1 VSLKIVLLTC
11 AVEVLYILTVC
22 CSETQ
27 YLIMLGSEIHNQRP
41 TMPKLN
47 LKQPIKEKFTKVAD
61 KLKQSSNNTKQRL
74 KQIKLNFKTSSGNK
88 SAPKKNTKS
97 SHRLKTNFKF
107 NLNFKK
113 KEPKPELEPTPMAK
127 TLQKGIKIVDKYPL
141 YEPFAQVVI
150 SQDPKTGEH
159 KYVLDELQLDPMERG
174 IYNHILEI
182 LLAEIQSPKEE
193 ISDPRKFFA
202 QEAKKI
208 VDKYRISL
216 GWLPD
221 VSWYKILYHAE
232 RDLVGFGKID
242 PLMRDPNIEDISCD
256 GVNKPVYIWHRVF
269 ESIETNLQF
278 GSDEELDNL
287 VVKLV
292 HMAGKHVSS
301 AFPIVDASL
310 PGKHR
315 LAVAYRREIT
325 PFGTAFTIRKF
336 REDPYSIIDLINIG
350 TFTEEMAAYLWICLE
365 NRASVMVLGGTAAGK
380 TTALNALGCLIKPGS
395 KIMTIEETA
404 ELNLSHENWVSLI
417 ARQSYGLGGSSI
429 GEVALFDLVK
439 TCMRHRPDLMIV
451 GEVRGQEAYV
461 LFQALATGH
470 GGMCTMHAENV
481 QSAIRRL
488 TQKPMDISPAYIP
501 LMNIVMSV
509 QRVHLVKNGEKKAYR
524 RILSVNEIVDSEKF
538 VESFKWDPI
547 KDQQAVDLESSFLLT
562 NFSERLG
569 ITREQLLEE
578 MKRRTEVLRWMR
590 KSRIRSYKDVALII
604 AEYYARP
611 KEFYQKILQ
620 GEEVKPVA
628 VSR

>member
-1 VSLKIVLLTC
+1 
-11 AVEVLYILTVC
+11 
-22 CSETQ
+22 
-27 YLIMLGSEIHNQRP
+27 
-41 TMPKLN
+41 MPKLN
-47 LKQPIKEKFTKVAD
+47 LKQKIKESTAKTSA
-61 KLKQSSNNTKQRL
+61 KLSLTGNKIKTNIKNTNTKISQ
-74 KQIKLNFKTSSGNK
+74 KIKNIKFPKIQINLFGDEEPEGE
-88 SAPKKNTKS
+88 AP
-97 SHRLKTNFKF
+97 
-107 NLNFKK
+107 
-113 KEPKPELEPTPMAK
+113 PPTK
-127 TLQKGIKIVDKYPL
+127 TLPKGIKVIEKYPL

-150 SQDPKTGEH
+150 VQNSKTGEN
-159 KYVLDELQLDPMERG
+159 KYILDELQLDPMERD
-174 IYNHILEI
+174 IYNRILEM
-182 LLAEIQSPKEE
+182 LLAEIESPKEE
-193 ISDPRKFFA
+193 IADPRKFFA
-202 QEAKKI
+202 EEAKKI

-242 PLMRDPNIEDISCD
+242 SLMRDPNIEDISCD
-256 GVNKPVYIWHRVF
+256 GVNKPVYIWHRLY

-278 GSDEELDNL
+278 ESDEDLDNL

-365 NRASVMVLGGTAAGK
+365 NHASVMVLGGTAAGK

-417 ARQSYGLGGSSI
+417 ARQSYGLGGSSV

-481 QSAIRRL
+481 QSAVRRL

-509 QRVHLVKNGEKKAYR
+509 QRVHLVKNGEKRAYR
-524 RILSVNEIVDSEKF
+524 RILSVNEIQDFEKYLNP
-538 VESFKWDPI
+538 FKWDPI
-547 KDQQAVDLESSFLLT
+547 KDEQAVDLDSSFLLT
-562 NFSERLG
+562 NISERVG
-569 ITREQLLEE
+569 ITREQLVEE
-578 MKRRTEVLRWMR
+578 LKRRSDVLRWMR
-590 KSRIRSYKDVALII
+590 QQKIRSYKEVASII

-611 KEFYQKILQ
+611 KEIYKKVLES
-620 GEEVKPVA
+620 EEVKPVA
-628 VSR
+628 ASRQI

>member
-1 VSLKIVLLTC
+1 MPEQSLSSL
-11 AVEVLYILTVC
+11 
-22 CSETQ
+22 S
-27 YLIMLGSEIHNQRP
+27 
-41 TMPKLN
+41 
-47 LKQPIKEKFTKVAD
+47 
-61 KLKQSSNNTKQRL
+61 KLKT
-74 KQIKLNFKTSSGNK
+74 
-88 SAPKKNTKS
+88 A
-97 SHRLKTNFKF
+97 FKF
-107 NLNFKK
+107 NLKKGK
-113 KEPKPELEPTPMAK
+113 KEIIPQAPAAK
-127 TLQKGIKIVDKYPL
+127 TTISRGLKVIEKYPI
-141 YEPFAQVVI
+141 YEPFAQVVVV
-150 SQDPKTGEH
+150 QDPKTGEH
-159 KYVLDELQLDPMERG
+159 KYILDELQLDPLERNV
-174 IYNHILEI
+174 YNRILEI
-182 LLAEIQSPKEE
+182 LLAEIDSPKEE
-193 ISDPRKFFA
+193 IADPRKFFA

-242 PLMRDPNIEDISCD
+242 ALMRDPNIEDISCD
-256 GVNKPVYIWHRVF
+256 GVNKPVYIWHRNH

-278 GSDEELDNL
+278 ENDDVLDNM

-315 LAVAYRREIT
+315 LAVCYRREIT

-350 TFTEEMAAYLWICLE
+350 TFSEEMAAYLWICLE

-380 TTALNALGCLIKPGS
+380 TTALNALACLIKPGN

-417 ARQSYGLGGSSI
+417 SRQSYGLGGSNV

-470 GGMCTMHAENV
+470 GGMCTMHAENID
-481 QSAIRRL
+481 SAVKRL

-501 LMNIVMSV
+501 LMNVVMSV
-509 QRVHLVKNGEKKAYR
+509 QRVHLIKNGEKKAFR
-524 RILSVNEIVDSEKF
+524 RVLNVNEIADFENYIHP
-538 VESFKWDPI
+538 FKWDPI
-547 KDQQAVDLESSFLLT
+547 KDEHKMNLEGSAQFSSI
-562 NFSERLG
+562 SERLG
-569 ITREQLLEE
+569 LSVQELIAEMDRRRNVLHWMREQ
-578 MKRRTEVLRWMR
+578 K
-590 KSRIRSYKDVALII
+590 IRSYKEVANII

-611 KEFYQKILQ
+611 KSFYEKIKT
-620 GEEVKPVA
+620 GEEANIVVPSKNA
-628 VSR
+628 

>member
-1 VSLKIVLLTC
+1 
-11 AVEVLYILTVC
+11 
-22 CSETQ
+22 
-27 YLIMLGSEIHNQRP
+27 
-41 TMPKLN
+41 MPKLH
-47 LKQPIKEKFTKVAD
+47 
-61 KLKQSSNNTKQRL
+61 LKQSLKESVAKLRLTGNT
-74 KQIKLNFKTSSGNK
+74 IKLRINGSAASIASSVRK
-88 SAPKKNTKS
+88 IKIQKI
-97 SHRLKTNFKF
+97 
-107 NLNFKK
+107 NLSLKK
-113 KEPKPELEPTPMAK
+113 KKPETETSLTTK
-127 TLQKGIKIVDKYPL
+127 TLPRGVKIVEKYPL

-150 SQDPKTGEH
+150 IQDPKTGEH
-159 KYVLDELQLDPMERG
+159 KYILDELQLDPMERG
-174 IYNHILEI
+174 IYNRILEI
-182 LLAEIQSPKEE
+182 LLAEIASPKEE

-216 GWLPD
+216 GWLPE

-256 GVNKPVYIWHRVF
+256 GVDKPVYIWHRIY
-269 ESIETNLQF
+269 ESIETNIQF
-278 GSDEELDNL
+278 ESDEDLDNL

-315 LAVAYRREIT
+315 LAVCYRREIT

-336 REDPYSIIDLINIG
+336 RDDPYSIIDLINIG

-417 ARQSYGLGGSSI
+417 ARQSYGLGNSV

-481 QSAIRRL
+481 QSAVKRL

-509 QRVHLVKNGEKKAYR
+509 QRVHLVKNSEKKAYR
-524 RILSVNEIVDSEKF
+524 RMLSVNEIIDSEKY
-538 VESFKWDPI
+538 VTPFKWDPI
-547 KDQQAVDLESSFLLT
+547 KDQQVVDLDCSFLF
-562 NFSERLG
+562 NNISERLG
-569 ITREQLLEE
+569 TTREELVGE
-578 MKRRTEVLRWMR
+578 MNQRTEVLRWMR
-590 KSRIRSYKDVALII
+590 KSKIRSYKEVASII

-611 KEFYQKILQ
+611 KEFYRKIMET
-620 GEEVKPVA
+620 EEVKPVA
-628 VSR
+628 ASK

>member
-1 VSLKIVLLTC
+1 
-11 AVEVLYILTVC
+11 
-22 CSETQ
+22 
-27 YLIMLGSEIHNQRP
+27 
-41 TMPKLN
+41 MPKLN
-47 LKQPIKEKFTKVAD
+47 LKQKIKEKITNTNSKLHTIKISRHLSENNPPKPKSVKEEK
-61 KLKQSSNNTKQRL
+61 KLKLPK
-74 KQIKLNFKTSSGNK
+74 IKLKLNSK
-88 SAPKKNTKS
+88 KKNQK
-97 SHRLKTNFKF
+97 N
-107 NLNFKK
+107 
-113 KEPKPELEPTPMAK
+113 LEPETTPIVK
-127 TLQKGIKIVDKYPL
+127 SLPKNLKIMDKYQL
-141 YEPFAQVVI
+141 YEPFSQVVI
-150 SQDPKTGEH
+150 VEDPKTGEH
-159 KYVLDELQLDPMERG
+159 KYILDELQLDTMERG
-174 IYNHILEI
+174 IYNRILEM
-182 LLAEIQSPKEE
+182 LLAEIESPKEE
-193 ISDPRKFFA
+193 IKDPRKFFA
-202 QEAKKI
+202 EEAKKI
-208 VDKYRISL
+208 VDKYRISM

-242 PLMRDPNIEDISCD
+242 SLMRDPNIEDISCD
-256 GVNKPVYIWHRVF
+256 GVNKPVYIWHRTF

-278 GSDEELDNL
+278 ESDEELDNL

-292 HMAGKHVSS
+292 HMSGKHVSS

-350 TFTEEMAAYLWICLE
+350 TFTEEMAAYLWVCLE

-417 ARQSYGLGGSSI
+417 SRQSYGLGGSSV

-481 QSAIRRL
+481 QSAVRRL

-501 LMNIVMSV
+501 LMNIIMSV

-524 RILSVNEIVDSEKF
+524 RILSVNEIVDFEKN
-538 VESFKWDPI
+538 VNPFKWDPI
-547 KDQQAVDLESSFLLT
+547 KDEQATDLDSSFLFS

-569 ITREQLLEE
+569 ITREQLIEE
-578 MKRRTEVLRWMR
+578 MNRRTEVLRWMR
-590 KSRIRSYKDVALII
+590 KSNIRSYKEVANII

-611 KEFYQKILQ
+611 KEFYRKIHDS
-620 GEEVKPVA
+620 EEVKPVA
-628 VSR
+628 ASK

>member
-1 VSLKIVLLTC
+1 
-11 AVEVLYILTVC
+11 
-22 CSETQ
+22 
-27 YLIMLGSEIHNQRP
+27 
-41 TMPKLN
+41 MPKLN
-47 LKQPIKEKFTKVAD
+47 LKQQLKEKIAKATA
-61 KLKQSSNNTKQRL
+61 KLHKSTNATKQPPKNSSTNTL
-74 KQIKLNFKTSSGNK
+74 AKTTNIKLPKLLKIKFKIS
-88 SAPKKNTKS
+88 
-97 SHRLKTNFKF
+97 
-107 NLNFKK
+107 LNHKK
-113 KEPKPELEPTPMAK
+113 KQLEPEAAIAAK
-127 TLQKGIKIVDKYPL
+127 TLPKGIKIIDKYPL
-141 YEPFAQVVI
+141 YEPFAQVFIVE
-150 SQDPKTGEH
+150 DPKTGEH
-159 KYVLDELQLDPMERG
+159 KYVLDELQLDTMERG
-174 IYNHILEI
+174 IYNRILEM
-182 LLAEIQSPKEE
+182 LLAEIESPKEE

-202 QEAKKI
+202 EAAKKI
-208 VDKYRISL
+208 IDKYRISL

-256 GVNKPVYIWHRVF
+256 GVNRPVYIWHRNF

-278 GSDEELDNL
+278 ESDEELDNL

-336 REDPYSIIDLINIG
+336 RDDPYSIIDLINIG

-417 ARQSYGLGGSSI
+417 ARQSYGLGGSTV

-481 QSAIRRL
+481 QSAVRRL

-509 QRVHLVKNGEKKAYR
+509 QRVHLVKKGEKRVYR
-524 RILSVNEIVDSEKF
+524 RVLSVNEIIDSEKF
-538 VESFKWDPI
+538 VNPFKWDPI
-547 KDQQAVDLESSFLLT
+547 KDQQTVDLDSSFLLT

-569 ITREQLLEE
+569 ITREQLITE
-578 MKRRTEVLRWMR
+578 MNRRSEVLRWMR
-590 KSRIRSYKDVALII
+590 KSNIRSYKEVASII
-604 AEYYARP
+604 GEYYARP
-611 KEFYQKILQ
+611 KEFYLKIVEN
-620 GEEVKPVA
+620 EEVKPVA
-628 VSR
+628 ASR